1 MKNRKTGKVYLVGA
15 GPGDIGLLTLKGKEC
30 IEKADVIIYDYLAN
44 EEMLSFARPDAER
57 IFMGKHGGGSIMP
70 QKETNRLM
78 ITKAKEGK
86 MVVRL
91 KGGDPFIFG
100 RGGEEAEFLV
110 RNGISFEVVP
120 GVTAGSSAP
129 AYAGIPLTHRSYSS
143 TIAFIT
149 GHEDTIKKKSSIA
162 WDKIA
167 TGMDTIVI
175 FMGITPLPVI
185 AENLIRNGRSPS

>member
-1 MKNRKTGKVYLVGA
+1 MVYNRGLMLKSMKNRKAGKVYLIGA

-78 ITKAKEGK
+78 VTKAKEGK

-110 RNGISFEVVP
+110 RNGIPFEVVP
-120 GVTAGSSAP
+120 GVTAGS
-129 AYAGIPLTHRSYSS
+129 
-143 TIAFIT
+143 
-149 GHEDTIKKKSSIA
+149 
-162 WDKIA
+162 
-167 TGMDTIVI
+167 
-175 FMGITPLPVI
+175 
-185 AENLIRNGRSPS
+185 